1 MERAREV
8 IVVGGGVMGLATA
21 YDLARGGH
29 DVLLLEARGI
39 GHGEG
44 SSHGPSRIIRLTYQ
58 SEDYIELA
66 RAAFAL
72 WETLGDEAGEQVL
85 TQCGGLDFGPPDA
98 NHMAA
103 LGDAMTL
110 AGVAHELID
119 AAEIARRFP
128 QLNPPEDAIG
138 FYQPDYAMLP
148 ADTCVRL
155 LAAGARAAGGELR
168 EHEPALAVAPSGDGV
183 EVRTARATYRA
194 ARVVLALGSWLAP
207 VAATLGLD
215 LPLTVLKEQTSHFE
229 PVDPALFAPGRFPL
243 FIQRFPGARTFGAGF
258 PIFGEHPGPKLLI
271 DRFGPVVAPD
281 DPDRSIEA
289 DIRERLERYVAETI
303 RGLTGR
309 VLETTSC
316 RYTLTPDEDFILD
329 AHPEHPQVVI
339 ASPCSGHGFKFAP
352 EIGRILAALA
362 LGQPHGRDIS
372 RFRLD
377 RPSLAGRWSA
387 AFSSDRT

>member
-1 MERAREV
+1 MERPREV

-21 YDLARGGH
+21 YHLARGGH
-29 DVLLLEARGI
+29 DVLLLEARAI

-44 SSHGPSRIIRLTYQ
+44 SSHGPSRIIRFTYQ

-72 WETLGDEAGEQVL
+72 WETLGDEAGERLPVRS
-85 TQCGGLDFGPPDA
+85 GGLDFGPPDA
-98 NHMAA
+98 NHMRE
-103 LGDAMTL
+103 LGEAMSL
-110 AGVAHELID
+110 AGVAHEAID
-119 AAEIARRFP
+119 AAEIRRRFP
-128 QLNPPEDAIG
+128 QLNPPDDAIG

-148 ADTCVRL
+148 ADRCLQL

-168 EHEPALAVAPSGDGV
+168 EHEAVLAVSPSGDGV
-183 EVRTARATYRA
+183 EVRSARATYRA
-194 ARVVLALGSWLAP
+194 ARVVLALGSWLGP

-215 LPLTVLKEQTSHFE
+215 LPLTVLKEQLSHFE

-243 FIQRFPGARTFGAGF
+243 FIQRFSGSRTFGAGF
-258 PIFGEHPGPKLLI
+258 PIFGEPVGVKLLI
-271 DRFGPVVAPD
+271 DRLGPVVTPD
-281 DPDRSIEA
+281 DPDRSIES
-289 DIRERLERYVAETI
+289 DILERLERYVAETV

-309 VLETTSC
+309 VVQTTSC
-316 RYTLTPDEDFILD
+316 RYTLTPDEDFIVD
-329 AHPEHPQVVI
+329 THPMHPQIVV
-339 ASPCSGHGFKFAP
+339 ASPCSGHGFKFAI

-377 RPSLAGRWSA
+377 RPSLAGAWTV
-387 AFSSDRT
+387 SS